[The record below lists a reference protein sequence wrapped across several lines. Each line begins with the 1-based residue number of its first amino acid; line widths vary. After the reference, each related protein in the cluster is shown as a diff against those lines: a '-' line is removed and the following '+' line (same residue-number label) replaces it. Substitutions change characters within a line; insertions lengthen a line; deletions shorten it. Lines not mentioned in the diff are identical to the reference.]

1 MSEPIE
7 TTWPTMSDMANPPA
21 IHELFELGEKVG
33 QREQDADFDLAGIG
47 RHAAAVTE
55 DTDKHENR

>member
-1 MSEPIE
+1 
-7 TTWPTMSDMANPPA
+7 MANPPA